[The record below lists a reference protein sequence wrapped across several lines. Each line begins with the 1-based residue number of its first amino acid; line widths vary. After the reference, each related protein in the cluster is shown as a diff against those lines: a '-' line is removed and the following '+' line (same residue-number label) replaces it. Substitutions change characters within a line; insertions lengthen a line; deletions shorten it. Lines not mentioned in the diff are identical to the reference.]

1 MIDFNMEKMTIE
13 RAVSELSDAWF
24 GFFFEGEKKGAVW
37 EVSLD
42 KAVEESL
49 RWQAYL
55 TDAEDDVTTDWEI
68 IQKLRLVR
76 YCWTMIAKEMAERER
91 ADWADQQAQYRDGI

>member
-1 MIDFNMEKMTIE
+1 MIDFNMERMRIE
-13 RAVSELSDAWF
+13 GAASEMSDAWF

-42 KAVEESL
+42 KAVEETR
-49 RWQAYL
+49 RWQEYL
-55 TDAEDDVTTDWEI
+55 TNAEDDVTTDWEI

-76 YCWTMIAKEMAERER
+76 YCWTMIAKEKAG
-91 ADWADQQAQYRDGI
+91 GI